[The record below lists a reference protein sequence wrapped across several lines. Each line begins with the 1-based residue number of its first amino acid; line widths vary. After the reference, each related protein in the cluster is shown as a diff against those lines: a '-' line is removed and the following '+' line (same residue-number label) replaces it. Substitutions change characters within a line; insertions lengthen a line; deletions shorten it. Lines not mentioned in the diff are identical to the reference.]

1 MLSPLDTWYEKQEEP
16 AKSCLQVLRHQIL
29 AADPDLTEAMK
40 YGMPFFCYHGKM
52 FCYLWLHKQHHW
64 PYLGIVDGKLID
76 HPDLLLEKRARMKIF
91 LIDPTKNIPV
101 KKLNAILKEMLKL
114 RRS

>member
-1 MLSPLDTWYEKQEEP
+1 MLSPLDSWYEKQEEP
-16 AKSCLQVLRHQIL
+16 VKSCLQVLRHQIL
-29 AADPDLTEAMK
+29 ASDPELTEAWK

-52 FCYLWLHKQHHW
+52 FCYLWRHKQHHW

-91 LIDPTKNIPV
+91 LIDPNKNIPV
-101 KKLNAILKEMLKL
+101 KKLNGLLKQMIAL
-114 RRS
+114 RA

>member
-1 MLSPLDTWYEKQEEP
+1 
-16 AKSCLQVLRHQIL
+16 
-29 AADPDLTEAMK
+29 
-40 YGMPFFCYHGKM
+40 
-52 FCYLWLHKQHHW
+52 
-64 PYLGIVDGKLID
+64 VDGKLID

-91 LIDPTKNIPV
+91 LIDPTENIPV